1 MGIDFGLK
9 MMERGKEG
17 IPQMP
22 RQCVLPPRDEGKE
35 TGEGYMTGK
44 GYMEDGIWCSCWREG
59 LKGINCEEPR
69 GGTGGD
75 RRNEYF
81 VKTYDPGGAGTGLCH
96 GQCIRRVD
104 LGRVDFGMTKRA
116 LLYFGL
122 CNLVFSD

>member
-1 MGIDFGLK
+1 MGG
-9 MMERGKEG
+9 R
-17 IPQMP
+17 
-22 RQCVLPPRDEGKE
+22 E

-75 RRNEYF
+75 RRNGYF
-81 VKTYDPGGAGTGLCH
+81 VKTYDPDGAGTGLCH

-104 LGRVDFGMTKRA
+104 LGRVDFGMTKRERVVVFWA
-116 LLYFGL
+116 LQPCIFGL
-122 CNLVFSD
+122 KGEPANPEIEDM